1 MTVQMLSSSP
11 STGSVLARAAVSPL
25 LKRNRKAE
33 LPDLT
38 YGVDGVRTDPRKLAA
53 YNDVC
58 GFRGTGAVPAT
69 WIHVLAFPLHGAL
82 LTDERF
88 PFPMIG
94 LVHISNVIKQ
104 HRAVSPQDAVDI
116 RARLGNL
123 VAHDK
128 GVMFSVLTDVIRG
141 NQKVWEEESVY
152 LRRGRFPNLDIP
164 KAASPEDDTPVE
176 VPEQTTTWELPE
188 DLGRRYGLASGDM
201 NPIHLHALSARA
213 FGFKRA
219 IAHGMWTQAHALAQ
233 LSEKLEDKPFTLST
247 HFKVPAFLPGEASF
261 RTQSQGQQTLFE
273 VRDRRGEKP
282 HARGRITLHE

>member
-1 MTVQMLSSSP
+1 MTVQMLQTSP
-11 STGSVLARAAVSPL
+11 STSSVLARAAVSPL
-25 LKRNRKAE
+25 LKRNRKPE

-38 YGVDGVRTDPRKLAA
+38 YGVDGVRTDRQKLAA

-82 LTDERF
+82 LTDDRF

-94 LVHISNVIKQ
+94 LVHISNVITQ
-104 HRAVSPQDAVDI
+104 HRAISLEDAVDI

-128 GVMFSVLTDVIRG
+128 GVMFSVISEVSLRG
-141 NQKVWEEESVY
+141 ETVWEEESVY
-152 LRRGRFPNLDIP
+152 LRRGKFSNADLP
-164 KAASPEDDTPVE
+164 KATAPQDDTPVE
-176 VPEQTTTWELPE
+176 EPDQTTTWELPE
-188 DLGRRYGLASGDM
+188 DLGRRYGAASGDM

-219 IAHGMWTQAHALAQ
+219 IAHGMWTQARALAQ
-233 LSEKLEDKPFTLST
+233 LSETVEGKPFTLST
-247 HFKVPAFLPGEASF
+247 HFKVPAFLPGRATF
-261 RTQSQGQQTLFE
+261 RTQAQNGQTLFE
-273 VRDRRGEKP
+273 VRDAKGEKP
-282 HARGRITLHE
+282 HARGRITLKG

>member
-1 MTVQMLSSSP
+1 MTVQMLQSSP

-25 LKRNRKAE
+25 LKRNRKPE

-38 YGVDGVRTDPRKLAA
+38 YGVDGVRTDREKLAA

-58 GFRGTGAVPAT
+58 GFRGTGPVPAT

-82 LTDERF
+82 LTDDRF

-94 LVHISNVIKQ
+94 LVHISNVITQ
-104 HRAVSPQDAVDI
+104 HRAVSPDDAVDI

-128 GVMFSVLTDVIRG
+128 GVMFSVISDVSLRG
-141 NQKVWEEESVY
+141 ETVWEEESVY
-152 LRRGRFPNLDIP
+152 LRRGKLS
-164 KAASPEDDTPVE
+164 KAGLPEAPAPQDDTPVE
-176 VPEQTTTWELPE
+176 EPDQTTTWELPE
-188 DLGRRYGLASGDM
+188 DLGRRYGAASGDM

-219 IAHGMWTQAHALAQ
+219 IAHGMWTQARALAQ
-233 LSEKLEDKPFTLST
+233 LSEAVEGKAFTLST
-247 HFKVPAFLPGEASF
+247 HFKVPAFLPGRATF
-261 RTQSQGQQTLFE
+261 RTRAQDQQTLFE
-273 VRDRRGEKP
+273 VRDAKGEKP
-282 HARGRITLHE
+282 HARGRIVLKG